1 MAASGS
7 GTRQRMVAAA
17 AGSIRRHGASAT
29 SIDRVLSLSGAPRGS
44 VYHHFPGGRAQLV
57 EEAVGFAGQHV
68 SGLIV
73 EAAGTGSPVVVVDR
87 FVAMW
92 RKQLVESGFRDGCPV
107 LAVAVESDEDHP
119 ELTDAVAE
127 AFGRWH
133 DLLKALLVDAG
144 LGAGRAD
151 QLATFVIAAV
161 EGALVLSR
169 AQRRTGPLDDVG
181 AELRGLLTAAI
192 EESAS

>member
-1 MAASGS
+1 MTPSGS

-133 DLLKALLVDAG
+133 DLLEALLVDAG

-151 QLATFVIAAV
+151 RLATFVIAAV

-181 AELRGLLTAAI
+181 AELQRLLTAAI
-192 EESAS
+192 EETAS

>member
-1 MAASGS
+1 MATGS
-7 GTRQRMVAAA
+7 GTRQRMIAAA

-29 SIDRVLSLSGAPRGS
+29 SIDRVLALSGAPRGS

-57 EEAVGFAGQHV
+57 EEAVGLAGEHV

-73 EAAGTGSPVVVVDR
+73 EAARGGSPVAVVDR

-92 RKQLVESGFRDGCPV
+92 REQLVESGFRDGCPV
-107 LAVAVESDEDHP
+107 LAVAVESDDEHP
-119 ELTDAVAE
+119 QLTDTVAE
-127 AFGRWH
+127 VFGRWH
-133 DLLKALLVDAG
+133 DLLEALLVDAG
-144 LGAGRAD
+144 LAAGRAD
-151 QLATFVIAAV
+151 RLATFVIASV

-181 AELRGLLTAAI
+181 AELRALLTTAI
-192 EESAS
+192 EETAS